1 MQLLF
6 QPAGMSPAISWLTA
20 YNLVIVSALSV
31 FTAFGRERAY
41 QDDGAELK
49 GGLLLLLLHNVL
61 SAQGQTGLHAS

>member
-1 MQLLF
+1 
-6 QPAGMSPAISWLTA
+6 MSPAISWLTA

-31 FTAFGRERAY
+31 FTAFGRKRAY
-41 QDDGAELK
+41 RDDGAELK